1 MCPISPKPTRSTVS
15 LANPIDPSFDAINQ
29 LLNYLS
35 LGNEK
40 TAMQTSKRGVGIV
53 EGANVKIGDGCAVWN
68 YVVIGDN
75 TKIGDGTIIGSFVDL
90 GKDVTIGRN
99 CNIQAHVTIS
109 NGCVLGDNVFIAPNS
124 SLLND
129 KYPKGPF
136 MTPPVIKAG
145 AAIGGGVTILPN
157 VTVGE
162 RAVVGG
168 GSVVT
173 KDVSPETVVA
183 GCPAKKV
190 MSLQEFEQ
198 KREVFLAEKRKG
210 LL

>member
-1 MCPISPKPTRSTVS
+1 
-15 LANPIDPSFDAINQ
+15 
-29 LLNYLS
+29 
-35 LGNEK
+35 
-40 TAMQTSKRGVGIV
+40 MQTAKRGVGIV
-53 EGANVKIGDGCAVWN
+53 EGKNVQVGLGCAIWN

-75 TKIGDGTIIGSFVDL
+75 TKIGEGCIIGSFVDL
-90 GKDVTIGRN
+90 GKDVVLGNN

-129 KYPKGPF
+129 KYPKSTF
-136 MTPPVIKAG
+136 LTPPIIKDG

-162 RAVVGG
+162 KAIVGG

-173 KDVSPETVVA
+173 QDVAPETVVA
-183 GCPAKKV
+183 GCPAKKI
-190 MSLQEFEQ
+190 MTLAQFEL
-198 KREVFLAEKRKG
+198 KRKEFLAEKQG
-210 LL
+210 